1 VEFDWTTAIL
11 EAVNFLVLVWLLK
24 RFFYRPVLAVIE
36 KRRAESE
43 RVLVDAD
50 ARRHEAETLKADYES
65 RLEEAARRRDLALA
79 RLDEEIAAER
89 ARRLE
94 AIRAEADAE
103 HERRQ
108 MLAARDAGEQQAAL
122 ERQAVTIATRFAG
135 RLFDRLA
142 GPELE
147 AKLVDLALDDLATAS
162 AERLDV
168 MRAALRD
175 ADAGIDV
182 ASAHPL
188 DAARRAAV
196 TAALAGIA
204 GRPLQPAFR
213 EDATLKAGLRITA
226 GSWVLKANLRDELGF
241 FAGPIEHGA

>member
-24 RFFYRPVLAVIE
+24 HFFYRPVLAVIE

-50 ARRHEAETLKADYES
+50 ARRHEAETLKTEYAS
-65 RLEEAARRRDLALA
+65 RLDEAARQRDLAVA
-79 RLDEEIAAER
+79 KLDEEIAAER

-94 AIRAEADAE
+94 AVRAEADAE
-103 HERRQ
+103 RERRQ
-108 MLAARDAGEQQAAL
+108 TLAARDAGEHQAAL
-122 ERQAVTIATRFAG
+122 ERQALGVAARFAG

-147 AKLVDLALDDLATAS
+147 AKLIGLALDDLAATS
-162 AERLDV
+162 PEKLDTL
-168 MRAALRD
+168 RAALRD
-175 ADAGIDV
+175 ADAAIDV

-188 DAARRAAV
+188 DAARRAAI
-196 TAALAGIA
+196 ADALAKIA
-204 GRPLQPAFR
+204 GQPLQPAFR

-226 GSWVLKANLRDELGF
+226 GAWVLMANLRDELGF
-241 FAGPIEHGA
+241 FTEAGEHGA